1 MGWSY
6 KPLWRL
12 LLERDMKKTEMQRL
26 AGISSVVLAKMGKN
40 QPVTLET
47 LGKICKVLE
56 CRVEDVIEYI
66 PET

>member
-12 LLERDMKKTEMQRL
+12 LLGRDMKKTGMQRL

>member
-56 CRVEDVIEYI
+56 CRVEDVIEFI
-66 PET
+66 PEN

>member
-66 PET
+66 PEA

>member
-66 PET
+66 PEN

>member
-1 MGWSY
+1 MAWSY